1 MKYFT
6 GRVAQLQR
14 ANSLCSRTAEF
25 LIANCY
31 IMYLERRYAVYSS
44 NKCTVF
50 ITWMII
56 HVKKDTSNL
65 KISSE
70 AGSIVILFEDIA
82 KLRKLGSKI
91 LNPVIVV
98 KLTKCMISF
107 LSTNLFLSSHGVN
120 CTGFRCHL
128 IWVEAVMA
136 FWLQE
141 QSKCAE
147 QPGGR
152 VWEDIIIK
160 AIKRRSKCTEQPRG
174 GVWEDKWGTGGGIYA
189 TGTTAESKVEKCWSE
204 LVEKK

>member
-141 QSKCAE
+141 QSKCPE
-147 QPGGR
+147 GECEKILLLKQ
-152 VWEDIIIK
+152 
-160 AIKRRSKCTEQPRG
+160 SKCNQKALG
-174 GVWEDKWGTGGGIYA
+174 
-189 TGTTAESKVEKCWSE
+189 C
-204 LVEKK
+204 